1 MPRTFDCPKCGA
13 PVEFTSN
20 PVDPNHSVK
29 CNYCNSTLAEP
40 SLGRPAHVIHLNL
53 QDATR
58 NIKFPKWIL
67 LILLV
72 PLLGVVIGI
81 IAMFAGLAPL
91 FISSKNSNSRPTF
104 TRPNTDTPK
113 GGTRPEPSF
122 ATTLMKFGSE
132 GIGPGMFTDARS
144 IALDGEGNIYVGEYS
159 GGRIQVFD
167 SSGKFITQWTANAK
181 MPLRGLASDRKG
193 TVYVVQSGAIQK
205 FEGKTGKALGEM
217 KFSDGWGFDDIA
229 IAADG
234 SLITAWSRNSDDIVK
249 FDSSGNFVRSI
260 KKAISSVTDRSELD
274 HRVAV
279 DGSGNIYALGHFNNA
294 VFKFSPE
301 GKYINKFGGEGEKP
315 GQFRAPG
322 CIAVDGHGKVYV
334 SDIQGVQVFDSEG
347 RFLRAFK
354 PDGGHASGMIFND
367 KNELFVV
374 DRTKVVKV
382 ALKD

>member
-13 PVEFTSN
+13 PVEFSSN
-20 PVDPNHSVK
+20 PLDPNHAVK
-29 CNYCNSTLAEP
+29 CHYCNSTLAEP
-40 SLGRPAHVIHLNL
+40 TMGRPAQVIHINL
-53 QDATR
+53 KDATK

-67 LILLV
+67 LIFLI
-72 PLLGVVIGI
+72 PLLGVVVGI

-91 FISSKNSNSRPTF
+91 FMSNRNTNSRTF
-104 TRPNTDTPK
+104 TPPKMDQPK
-113 GGTRPEPSF
+113 GGTRPDSF
-122 ATTLMKFGSE
+122 ATTLLTFGSE

-144 IALDGEGNIYVGEYS
+144 IAVDGAGNIYVGEYI

-167 SSGKFITQWTANAK
+167 STGKFITQWTADTK

-193 TVYVVQSGAIQK
+193 TVYVVQKGSIQK
-205 FEGKTGKALGEM
+205 FEGLTGKPLGEV
-217 KFSDGWGFDDIA
+217 KFNEGWGFDDIA

-234 SLITAWSRNSDDIVK
+234 SLITAWSRGSDDIVK
-249 FDSSGNFVRSI
+249 FDSSGNVVKWIR
-260 KKAISSVTDRSELD
+260 KAISSVTDNSELD

-294 VFKFSPE
+294 VFKFSSD
-301 GKYINKFGGEGEKP
+301 GKYVNKFGGQGEKP

-322 CIAVDGHGKVYV
+322 AIAVDGYGKVYV
-334 SDIQGVQVFDSEG
+334 SDIRGIQMFDSEG

-382 ALKD
+382 ALKE